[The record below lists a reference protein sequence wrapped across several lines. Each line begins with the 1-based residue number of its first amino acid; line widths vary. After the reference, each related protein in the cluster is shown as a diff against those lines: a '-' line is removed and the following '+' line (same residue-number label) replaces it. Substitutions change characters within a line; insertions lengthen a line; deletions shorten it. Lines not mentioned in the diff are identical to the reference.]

1 MIIKNNEEALR
12 IRCEAVREEEIGE
25 LVAMLEK
32 ELDHSTYIGQFGV
45 GLAAIQVGTPK
56 NIAIV
61 RLGEYKVDLV
71 NCRIEKGY
79 DKAIFRDE
87 GCLSFPGRVEDTMRY
102 QEIYVVNNLVY
113 PHSFV
118 ASGLMAVVVAHEI
131 DHMNGI
137 LLPDNAIPKIKKKV
151 GPNDSCICG
160 SGRKYK
166 KCCQNKEIYNGK

>member
-1 MIIKNNEEALR
+1 MIIQNNEEALR
-12 IRCEAVREEEIGE
+12 VKCEDVREEE
-25 LVAMLEK
+25 VAEIVAALEK
-32 ELDHSTYIGQFGV
+32 ELDYSAYVGRMGV
-45 GLAAIQVGTPK
+45 GLAGTQCGIAK

-79 DKAIFRDE
+79 DKQLFRDE

-102 QEIYVVNNLVY
+102 QEIYVVGNLVY

-118 ASGLMAVVVAHEI
+118 ANGLMAVVVQHEI

-137 LLPDNAIPKIKKKV
+137 LLPDNAIMKMKKKV
-151 GPNDSCICG
+151 GPNDICYCG

-166 KCCQNKEIYNGK
+166 RCCQNKEKQNG